1 MPSTLAHRPKHVYGF
16 YMPSPSRLP
25 SLVVGALVTIGA
37 CIGPQAGHRDGY
49 TDQGPPEVTGPRDRT
64 TTHVR
69 GFVIDAATNQP
80 VAGARVSIDSTS
92 AVSGPDGSYTLSNL
106 LLLAGNI
113 QTVKA
118 GYDTSRTL
126 IPLNGGE
133 YAFNPRITPSIIA
146 P

>member
-1 MPSTLAHRPKHVYGF
+1 MASSG
-16 YMPSPSRLP
+16 RLP
-25 SLVVGALVTIGA
+25 SLAVLALVAMGA

-49 TDQGPPEVTGPRDRT
+49 KDEGPPTVVGPRDRV

-69 GFVIDAATNQP
+69 GFVIDAVTNQP
-80 VAGARVSIDSTS
+80 VAGATVSIESTS
-92 AVSGPDGSYTLSNL
+92 AVSGVDGSFTLSNL
-106 LLLAGNI
+106 LLLAGTI

-118 GYDTSRTL
+118 GYDTARTL

-133 YAFNPRITPSIIA
+133 YAFNPRLTPSVVA